1 MSRVI
6 SLRLDDADDV
16 RLSGAAVLNGKTVS
30 AYIKGLIGSDRV
42 ASDTGIAMILDR
54 LDELA
59 TTVADVRGAVGEKTA
74 QSAPDLPPRTVIA
87 TRLKERGL
95 PSSTIRQV
103 EAVLDELGGKSERA
117 GSPS

>member
-6 SLRLDDADDV
+6 SLRLDDDV
-16 RLSGAAVLNGKTVS
+16 DARLSGAAVLNGQTVS
-30 AYIKGLIGSDRV
+30 AYIKGLIGSDRA
-42 ASDTGIAMILDR
+42 ASDTGIALILHR

-59 TTVADVRGAVGEKTA
+59 ASLADTRIQGGQHMQVV
-74 QSAPDLPPRTVIA
+74 PDLPPRTVIA

-103 EAVLDELGGKSERA
+103 EAVLDEFGAKTER
-117 GSPS
+117 GNLS

>member
-1 MSRVI
+1 MEIQVI
-6 SLRLDDADDV
+6 RCL
-16 RLSGAAVLNGKTVS
+16 
-30 AYIKGLIGSDRV
+30 
-42 ASDTGIAMILDR
+42 TGIAMILHR

-59 TTVADVRGAVGEKTA
+59 TTVADVQGAVGGKKT
-74 QSAPDLPPRTVIA
+74 QDVPDLPPRTIIA

>member
-6 SLRLDDADDV
+6 SLRLDDADDA
-16 RLSGAAVLNGKTVS
+16 RLSGAAALNGLTVS

-42 ASDTGIAMILDR
+42 ASDTGIAMIIHR

-59 TTVADVRGAVGEKTA
+59 TTVADVRGAVGEKRTQA
-74 QSAPDLPPRTVIA
+74 ALDLAPRTVIT

-95 PSSTIRQV
+95 PSSTIRQI
-103 EAVLDELGGKSERA
+103 EAVLDELGGKTAHRI
-117 GSPS
+117 SPS

>member
-42 ASDTGIAMILDR
+42 ASDTGIAMILNR

-59 TTVADVRGAVGEKTA
+59 TSVADVRGVVGEKKTQDA
-74 QSAPDLPPRTVIA
+74 IDLPPRTVIA

-103 EAVLDELGGKSERA
+103 EAVLDELGVNSEGA

>member
-42 ASDTGIAMILDR
+42 ASDTGIAMILHR

-59 TTVADVRGAVGEKTA
+59 TTVADVHGAKRA
-74 QSAPDLPPRTVIA
+74 QAAPDLPPRTVIA